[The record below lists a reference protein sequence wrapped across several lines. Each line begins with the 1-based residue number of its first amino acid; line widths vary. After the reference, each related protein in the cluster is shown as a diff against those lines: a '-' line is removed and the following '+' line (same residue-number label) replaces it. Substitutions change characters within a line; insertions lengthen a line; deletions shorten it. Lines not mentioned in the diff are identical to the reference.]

1 MQSHECTLSAESPDA
16 KGLWWNFNQFQKALS
31 QFEKLL
37 GLIQRC
43 SYEFV
48 KSVICVIELNL
59 REQSHR
65 NLRCEIRIKKKQ
77 NVICC
82 LFGREN
88 KSACY
93 PPGILPYLEQWH
105 SKMIWLVGF
114 GLVGL
119 GGFCL
124 RLLNIHTFRWF
135 YFTWCHLCITEL
147 CKSYCCLFGERSML
161 LCIT

>member
-1 MQSHECTLSAESPDA
+1 MKL
-16 KGLWWNFNQFQKALS
+16 FNQFQKALS

-65 NLRCEIRIKKKQ
+65 NLRCEIRINKKQ

-82 LFGREN
+82 LFDREN
-88 KSACY
+88 K
-93 PPGILPYLEQWH
+93 
-105 SKMIWLVGF
+105 
-114 GLVGL
+114 
-119 GGFCL
+119 
-124 RLLNIHTFRWF
+124 
-135 YFTWCHLCITEL
+135 
-147 CKSYCCLFGERSML
+147 
-161 LCIT
+161 